1 MSGRKPAYNL
11 CIRNYCA
18 YCKLVVLVINGS
30 EYIETLMTKAEGAV
44 QDSTE
49 FVLLLGKTKTLAPD
63 NEKVVYILCNTI
75 DGSFLH

>member
-1 MSGRKPAYNL
+1 
-11 CIRNYCA
+11 
-18 YCKLVVLVINGS
+18 
-30 EYIETLMTKAEGAV
+30 MTKAEGAV

-63 NEKVVYILCNTI
+63 NEKVVYILCNAI

>member
-1 MSGRKPAYNL
+1 MR
-11 CIRNYCA
+11 
-18 YCKLVVLVINGS
+18 
-30 EYIETLMTKAEGAV
+30 KAEGAV

-49 FVLLLGKTKTLAPD
+49 FILLLGKTKTLAAD

>member
-1 MSGRKPAYNL
+1 
-11 CIRNYCA
+11 
-18 YCKLVVLVINGS
+18 
-30 EYIETLMTKAEGAV
+30 MTKAEGAV

-75 DGSFLH
+75 DGSFLHWNLCDISATKFVELCSLFLFLLRAGRRMAQ